1 MTTVTQSSAQGYG
14 QRSGAGAA
22 IAAILAISA
31 AATLF
36 LFWLIYIHPA
46 AAASG
51 SYAFLAPMNAVLNGA
66 AAVALLI
73 GFSFIRVKRIRAHR
87 ASMIT
92 AFVFSTL
99 FLIGYIAHH
108 ALHGDV
114 RYPLHAALRTPYLWL
129 LASHIVL
136 ATLTL
141 PLILVTF
148 FFSLSGR
155 IPQHRKIA
163 RWTFPLWLYVSVT
176 GVITY
181 VMLRLAQG

>member
-1 MTTVTQSSAQGYG
+1 MTTVAAPSST
-14 QRSGAGAA
+14 RPA

-36 LFWLIYIHPA
+36 LFWLIYVHPA
-46 AAASG
+46 ADAG
-51 SYAFLAPMNAVLNGA
+51 STRFAFLPALNALLNGLSA
-66 AAVALLI
+66 TALLI
-73 GFSFIRVKRIRAHR
+73 GYTFIRARRIQAHR
-87 ASMIT
+87 AAMLT
-92 AFVFSTL
+92 AFGFSTL
-99 FLIGYIAHH
+99 FLVSYIAHH

-114 RYPLHAALRTPYLWL
+114 RYPIHAAYRMIYLPL
-129 LASHIVL
+129 LASHIIL
-136 ATLTL
+136 ATVAL
-141 PLILVTF
+141 PMVLVTF

-155 IPQHRKIA
+155 IPQHRKVA

>member
-1 MTTVTQSSAQGYG
+1 MATITSASSS
-14 QRSGAGAA
+14 RSGTGGAV
-22 IAAILAISA
+22 AAILVVSA

-46 AAASG
+46 AAS
-51 SYAFLAPMNAVLNGA
+51 SSQYAFLPAMNAVFNGLA
-66 AAVALLI
+66 ATALLI
-73 GFSFIRVKRIRAHR
+73 GYTFIRAHR
-87 ASMIT
+87 IRQHRAAMIT

-108 ALHGDV
+108 ALHGDI
-114 RYPLHAALRTPYLWL
+114 RYPVHAAFRTFYLSL

-136 ATLTL
+136 AIVAL

-155 IPQHRKIA
+155 IPQHRKVA
-163 RWTFPLWLYVSVT
+163 RWTFPIWLYVSIT
-176 GVITY
+176 GVATY
-181 VMLRLAQG
+181 VMLRLALGS

>member
-1 MTTVTQSSAQGYG
+1 MTVAAPTSTPK
-14 QRSGAGAA
+14 SGTGAA

-31 AATLF
+31 AASLF

-46 AAASG
+46 AATSTQ
-51 SYAFLAPMNAVLNGA
+51 YAFLPAINAVFNGLS
-66 AAVALLI
+66 AVALLI
-73 GFSFIRVKRIRAHR
+73 GYTFIRAHKIKQHR

-99 FLIGYIAHH
+99 FLLGYIAHH

-114 RYPLHAALRTPYLWL
+114 KYPLHAAFRTFYLGL
-129 LASHIVL
+129 LASHIIL
-136 ATLTL
+136 AVVAL
-141 PLILVTF
+141 PLVLVTF

-155 IPQHRKIA
+155 IPQHRKVA

-181 VMLRLAQG
+181 VMLRLALG

>member
-1 MTTVTQSSAQGYG
+1 MPSVATHAS
-14 QRSGAGAA
+14 RPAGTGKA

-31 AATLF
+31 AASLF
-36 LFWLIYIHPA
+36 LFWLIYVHPA
-46 AAASG
+46 SDASSTRG
-51 SYAFLAPMNAVLNGA
+51 AFLAPMNAVFNGLS
-66 AAVALLI
+66 AVALLV
-73 GFSFIRVKRIRAHR
+73 GFTFIRSRRIVAHKR
-87 ASMIT
+87 SMIT

-99 FLIGYIAHH
+99 FLLGYIAHH

-114 RYPLHAALRTPYLWL
+114 RYPVHAAFRTPYLAL

-141 PLILVTF
+141 PLVLVTF
-148 FFSLSGR
+148 FFSLTGR
-155 IPQHRKIA
+155 FPQHRKVA

-181 VMLRLAQG
+181 VMLRLALSHG

>member
-1 MTTVTQSSAQGYG
+1 MTTAVAPQSSTGP
-14 QRSGAGAA
+14 A
-22 IAAILAISA
+22 IAAILAISI

-36 LFWLIYIHPA
+36 LFWLIYVHPA
-46 AAASG
+46 AALSTQ
-51 SYAFLAPMNAVLNGA
+51 YAFLPALNAILNGLSA
-66 AAVALLI
+66 TALLI
-73 GFSFIRVKRIRAHR
+73 GFTFIRGRRIKAHR
-87 ASMIT
+87 AAMMT

-99 FLIGYIAHH
+99 FLISYIAHH

-114 RYPLHAALRTPYLWL
+114 RYPVHAALRSVYLPL
-129 LASHIVL
+129 LASHIILAIVALPMVL
-136 ATLTL
+136 
-141 PLILVTF
+141 ITF

>member
-1 MTTVTQSSAQGYG
+1 MNTFAPAQNPKSST
-14 QRSGAGAA
+14 RPA
-22 IAAILAISA
+22 IAAILVLSLA
-31 AATLF
+31 ASVF

-46 AAASG
+46 SAS
-51 SYAFLAPMNAVLNGA
+51 SSEYAFLPALNAILNGLSA
-66 AAVALLI
+66 ISLLI
-73 GFSFIRVKRIRAHR
+73 GYTLIRARRIAAHR

-92 AFVFSTL
+92 AFVFSSL
-99 FLIGYIAHH
+99 FLVSYILHH

-114 RYPLHAALRTPYLWL
+114 RYPVHAAYRAFYLWL
-129 LASHIVL
+129 LASHIIL
-136 ATLTL
+136 AVVAL

-155 IPQHRKIA
+155 IPQHRKVA
-163 RWTFPLWLYVSVT
+163 RWTFPIWLYVSIT

>member
-1 MTTVTQSSAQGYG
+1 MTVAAPTSTP
-14 QRSGAGAA
+14 RSGTGPA

-31 AATLF
+31 AASLF
-36 LFWLIYIHPA
+36 LFWLIYVHPA
-46 AAASG
+46 AASSAQ
-51 SYAFLAPMNAVLNGA
+51 YAFLPAMNAVFNGLA
-66 AAVALLI
+66 ATALLI
-73 GFSFIRVKRIRAHR
+73 GFTFIRAHKIRQHR
-87 ASMIT
+87 ASMVT

-99 FLIGYIAHH
+99 FLVGYIAHH

-114 RYPLHAALRTPYLWL
+114 RYPAHAAFRTFYLWL
-129 LASHIVL
+129 LASHIIL

-141 PLILVTF
+141 PLVLVTF

-155 IPQHRKIA
+155 IPQHRKVA

-181 VMLRLAQG
+181 AMLRLAMGS